1 MPLRRFAASLLLSAL
16 LALSVSAEDSKPAPW
31 NPTRTTAPETVAE
44 LKSLQDTVKGLV
56 AKVTPATVAV
66 LLGEFDPEKSGP
78 QSVGAGSGVIV
89 SEDGLVLTAAH
100 VIEPP
105 SFGFGG
111 LSPRR
116 EREPTTVRL
125 LLPGNIEVRGK
136 ILGRNPGE
144 DVDSGMVRITD
155 PVPESATWPG
165 AKEGKWPFVPIGDS
179 AKLKVG
185 QWVVALGHPGG
196 PKPERRAPVR
206 LGQMLGSD
214 KKYPKLIV
222 SDCTL
227 VGGDSG
233 GPLFDLAGNLVGIHT
248 RIGDKIDENVHVSTK
263 AFQDDWKRLVRGDI
277 IGRGDPR
284 AILGVTLNREGTMEP
299 VVDQLS
305 ENSPSGKAGI
315 KVGDKFLKL
324 NGNAIEKTTDVD
336 EIMSQMRPG
345 DIATVEFRRGEEIL
359 EAKVTLG
366 RRTNRPQP

>member
-1 MPLRRFAASLLLSAL
+1 MRLRRLAASLLFVPL
-16 LALSVSAEDSKPAPW
+16 LALSAFAEDSKPAPW

-116 EREPTTVRL
+116 GGEITTVRL
-125 LLPGNIEVRGK
+125 LLPGDIEVKGK

-144 DVDSGMVRITD
+144 SFDSGMVRITD
-155 PVPESATWPG
+155 PVPKNASWPG

-179 AKLKVG
+179 TKLAKG

-206 LGQMLGSD
+206 LGQMLGYD
-214 KKYPKLIV
+214 KRLPSLMV
-222 SDCTL
+222 TDCTL

-233 GPLFDLAGNLVGIHT
+233 GPLFDLTGKLVGIHS
-248 RIGDKIDENVHVSTK
+248 RIGDTIDDNIHTPTK
-263 AFQDDWKRLVRGDI
+263 LFQDEWKRLVRGDV
-277 IGRGDPR
+277 IGRGEPR
-284 AILGVTLNREGTMEP
+284 AILGVTLNREGKMEP
-299 VVDQLS
+299 VVEQLS

-315 KVGDKFLKL
+315 KVGDRLLKL
-324 NGNAIEKTTDVD
+324 NGNAIETTSDVD
-336 EIMSQMRPG
+336 EIMSQVRPG

-366 RRTNRPQP
+366 RRSNRPQP

>member
-1 MPLRRFAASLLLSAL
+1 MRFRRFAASLLLSPL
-16 LALSVSAEDSKPAPW
+16 LALSAPAADSKTPFW
-31 NPTRTTAPETVAE
+31 NPTRTTAPESVAE

-66 LLGEFDPEKSGP
+66 ILGEIDPTRSGP

-89 SEDGLVLTAAH
+89 SDDGLVLTAAH

-111 LSPRR
+111 AAPRR
-116 EREPTTVRL
+116 DRELTTVRL
-125 LLPGNIEVRGK
+125 MLPGNIEVKGK
-136 ILGRNPGE
+136 ILGRNPG
-144 DVDSGMVRITD
+144 VDSGMVRITD
-155 PVPESATWPG
+155 PVPEGATWPG
-165 AKEGKWPFVPIGDS
+165 AKEGKWPFVEIGDS
-179 AKLKVG
+179 TKLAKG
-185 QWVVALGHPGG
+185 QWVVSLGHPGG

-206 LGQMLGSD
+206 LGQMVEVGATAKS
-214 KKYPKLIV
+214 IV

-233 GPLFDLAGNLVGIHT
+233 GPLFDLTGKLVGIHS
-248 RIGDKIDENVHVSTK
+248 RIGDKIDDNVHVSTK
-263 AFQDDWKRLVRGDI
+263 AFQDEWKRLVRGDV
-277 IGRGDPR
+277 IGRGEPR
-284 AILGVTLNREGTMEP
+284 AVLGVTLNRDGKMEP
-299 VVDQLS
+299 VVEQLS

-315 KVGDKFLKL
+315 KIGDRLLKL

-366 RRTNRPQP
+366 RRPNRPQP